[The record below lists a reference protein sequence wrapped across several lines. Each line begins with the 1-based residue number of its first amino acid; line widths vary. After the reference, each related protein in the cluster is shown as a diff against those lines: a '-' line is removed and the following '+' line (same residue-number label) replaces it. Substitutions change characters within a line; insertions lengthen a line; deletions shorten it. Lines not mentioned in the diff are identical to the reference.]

1 MHYTPCTM
9 RGGRRSH
16 CALIDR
22 TGQPPTFSELRNS
35 AISNDWHG
43 VAIINSK
50 DMVTMMMIILMMMAM
65 MMITHFLFMTR
76 LLDGDM
82 QLTLMSVVPCR
93 LQIAIEKRP
102 KFARITFE
110 ETYLE
115 EVQGSAELIIKI
127 IVIITIIIIK
137 IIVIII
143 TIITII
149 IIITIITL
157 MVWSAAHDMVSFS
170 PSHLYAV
177 LYFVPSGPTPVKMKR
192 FKIFR
197 ISYSHFYF
205 VRSGTYRLNCIF
217 AGRLH

>member
-50 DMVTMMMIILMMMAM
+50 DMVTMMMIILMV
-65 MMITHFLFMTR
+65 MITHFLFMTR

-102 KFARITFE
+102 KFARITFQG
-110 ETYLE
+110 TYLE
-115 EVQGSAELIIKI
+115 EVQGSAEHNVDDDRNHHHDNHNQNNRHHHHDNHDHNHHHGNHLDGLIGCTGYGEFLALALVRRLVFRPVWPNTCKDEKI
-127 IVIITIIIIK
+127 
-137 IIVIII
+137 
-143 TIITII
+143 
-149 IIITIITL
+149 
-157 MVWSAAHDMVSFS
+157 
-170 PSHLYAV
+170 
-177 LYFVPSGPTPVKMKR
+177 
-192 FKIFR
+192 
-197 ISYSHFYF
+197 
-205 VRSGTYRLNCIF
+205 
-217 AGRLH
+217 

>member
-1 MHYTPCTM
+1 
-9 RGGRRSH
+9 
-16 CALIDR
+16 
-22 TGQPPTFSELRNS
+22 
-35 AISNDWHG
+35 
-43 VAIINSK
+43 
-50 DMVTMMMIILMMMAM
+50 MAM
-65 MMITHFLFMTR
+65 LIIAHFLFMTR

-110 ETYLE
+110 RTYLE
-115 EVQGSAELIIKI
+115 KRM
-127 IVIITIIIIK
+127 TIIII
-137 IIVIII
+137 
-143 TIITII
+143 II

-157 MVWSAAHDMVSFS
+157 IVWSAAHDMVSFS

-197 ISYSHFYF
+197 ISYSHFF
-205 VRSGTYRLNCIF
+205 FSDLEPIVWIVFSLVVCINLF
-217 AGRLH
+217 CSWFSDSCKYNILPCSAS

>member
-1 MHYTPCTM
+1 MDTIHWALCTIQTMHYTAPCTM

-50 DMVTMMMIILMMMAM
+50 DMVTMMMILMMMAM
-65 MMITHFLFMTR
+65 VMIAHFLFMTR

-110 ETYLE
+110 GTYLE
-115 EVQGSAELIIKI
+115 DVQGSAERM
-127 IVIITIIIIK
+127 
-137 IIVIII
+137 
-143 TIITII
+143 TII
-149 IIITIITL
+149 IIIIIIITVITL
-157 MVWSAAHDMVSFS
+157 IVWSAAHDMVSFS

-197 ISYSHFYF
+197 ISYGHFYF

>member
-65 MMITHFLFMTR
+65 VMITYFLFMTR

-110 ETYLE
+110 GTYLE
-115 EVQGSAELIIKI
+115 DVQGSAELIIM
-127 IVIITIIIIK
+127 
-137 IIVIII
+137 
-143 TIITII
+143 II
-149 IIITIITL
+149 IIILVITL
-157 MVWSAAHDMVSFS
+157 MVWSAAQDMVSFS

-177 LYFVPSGPTPVKMKR
+177 LYFVPSGPTPVKMIR

-197 ISYSHFYF
+197 IS
-205 VRSGTYRLNCIF
+205 
-217 AGRLH
+217 

>member
-50 DMVTMMMIILMMMAM
+50 DMVTMMMIILMV
-65 MMITHFLFMTR
+65 MITHFLFMTR

-110 ETYLE
+110 GTYLE
-115 EVQGSAELIIKI
+115 DVQGSAERNVDDDRNHHHDNHNQNNRHRHHDNHDHNHHHDNHLDGLVGCTGYGEFLALALVRRLVFRPVWPNTCKDEKI
-127 IVIITIIIIK
+127 
-137 IIVIII
+137 
-143 TIITII
+143 
-149 IIITIITL
+149 
-157 MVWSAAHDMVSFS
+157 
-170 PSHLYAV
+170 
-177 LYFVPSGPTPVKMKR
+177 
-192 FKIFR
+192 
-197 ISYSHFYF
+197 
-205 VRSGTYRLNCIF
+205 
-217 AGRLH
+217 

>member
-1 MHYTPCTM
+1 MHYTVCTM

-50 DMVTMMMIILMMMAM
+50 DMVTMMMMIILMMMAM
-65 MMITHFLFMTR
+65 VMIAHFLFMTR

-102 KFARITFE
+102 KFARITYE
-110 ETYLE
+110 GTYLE
-115 EVQGSAELIIKI
+115 DTQGSAECM
-127 IVIITIIIIK
+127 TIIII
-137 IIVIII
+137 I
-143 TIITII
+143 II

-157 MVWSAAHDMVSFS
+157 IVWSAAHDMVSFS

-197 ISYSHFYF
+197 ISYGHFYF

>member
-1 MHYTPCTM
+1 M

-50 DMVTMMMIILMMMAM
+50 DMMMMMILMMMAM
-65 MMITHFLFMTR
+65 VMTAHFLFMTR

-110 ETYLE
+110 GTYLE
-115 EVQGSAELIIKI
+115 DVQGSAERM
-127 IVIITIIIIK
+127 
-137 IIVIII
+137 
-143 TIITII
+143 TII
-149 IIITIITL
+149 IIIITRPKPAYGRQGL
-157 MVWSAAHDMVSFS
+157 
-170 PSHLYAV
+170 
-177 LYFVPSGPTPVKMKR
+177 
-192 FKIFR
+192 
-197 ISYSHFYF
+197 
-205 VRSGTYRLNCIF
+205 
-217 AGRLH
+217 AGS